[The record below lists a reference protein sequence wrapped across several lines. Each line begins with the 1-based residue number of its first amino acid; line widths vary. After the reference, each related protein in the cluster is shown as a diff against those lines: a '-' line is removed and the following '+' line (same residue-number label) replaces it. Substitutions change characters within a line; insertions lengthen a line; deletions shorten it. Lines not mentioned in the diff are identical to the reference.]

1 VIRSTLT
8 SADEMAGLWQDLAQT
23 AGRSAE
29 ETQALLGNGED
40 RADLTVALA
49 RLADVTRSKAFLW
62 TELGLKARERSSRVV
77 RSAIEPLHVPL
88 QWTPRALVMIGAAAD
103 VYSGYAVLRRRQQRH
118 HDWVEARDW
127 ELQHQRGATHVLD
140 TATSLGGV
148 LIKAGQF
155 ASVRPDLVPPA
166 YIQALSTLQ
175 DKVPPRP
182 WAVIA
187 ASINRELGRH
197 PDQVFA
203 TIELQPVAAASLAQ
217 VHRAELPDGRT
228 VAVKVQYPDMSS
240 LVEADLSTLQGIFA
254 TVARIEPRAQLQ
266 PIVDHLRATLPLE
279 LDFEREARM
288 MTALARA
295 LSHRADVLIPPPID
309 GLITKRL
316 LVSEFVEGI
325 KVTDRAGLEKFG
337 IDSRAVARLLVD
349 VYSEQIL
356 RLGIVHADPH
366 PGNLFVLPGPRLVIL
381 DHGLTIEVSPG
392 TTSALRAMVAALVSG
407 DLDGLTRAMA
417 EAGLPLDKDADALS
431 VLQLAGVLL
440 GMEGAGGIETLG
452 QHMSVSIKE
461 VPQDLMTVGR
471 ALGLLNG
478 VVHELDPDLDPLE
491 IVAQYA
497 MAEEV
502 EGTTQQSPSPV

>member
-1 VIRSTLT
+1 
-8 SADEMAGLWQDLAQT
+8 
-23 AGRSAE
+23 
-29 ETQALLGNGED
+29 
-40 RADLTVALA
+40 
-49 RLADVTRSKAFLW
+49 
-62 TELGLKARERSSRVV
+62 
-77 RSAIEPLHVPL
+77 
-88 QWTPRALVMIGAAAD
+88 MIGAAAD

-325 KVTDRAGLEKFG
+325 KVTDRAGQEKFG